1 MKLELAKLIDQMDPL
16 TKSDLE
22 NAGYRCVSRGG
33 NEVLMEDFLYVMLEN
48 KDSVLN
54 AVMKQYEIAQI
65 DMQEALQHGVKLS
78 SSESSSPV
86 LSSLLIAWLE
96 DAYILS
102 HVTLKSSEVTETA
115 LVLSLFENASRYANT
130 KYFKLFSKIPIT
142 QVKELL
148 IGLNEE
154 GIEKVASNKK
164 IQGSM
169 KIENELEKYT
179 TNLTQSAKEGKI
191 DPVLC
196 RDEEIKQSIDILLRR
211 RKNNPILVGEAGVGK
226 TAVVE
231 GLALKIIN
239 KEVPNYLYEAQI
251 LSLDLGALQAG
262 ASVKGE
268 FERRLQAVI
277 KEIQES
283 SEFII
288 LFIDEAHTLIG
299 AGGNEGGSDAAN
311 ILKPA
316 LARGNLRTIAATTW
330 LEYRKYFEKDPA
342 LSRRFQKID
351 LHEPTVEQ
359 AVTILRGIADKYEQ
373 EHEVYIEDEALVAAA
388 KLSARYITGRQLPD
402 KAIDVLD
409 TACANVKI
417 SKSNIPF
424 QLQKI
429 QNDIIIIERTMES
442 YKRDEAHGV
451 QNYSKKLK
459 ELEKEK
465 KRLEKESKN
474 IETIWGKQKEHLAKI
489 MTLRKEGKSEAL
501 TKEHEKFKTLQEDG
515 IYIYENVS
523 FEQIAEVISS
533 WTGIPLGS
541 MVQEQTKLVLSLSQ
555 RLKESIIGQ
564 DEALSHLSTYLQI
577 ATAGM
582 KNENAPAGVFL
593 LVGPSGVGKTETA
606 RKIAELLFGGEKF
619 LTTINMTE
627 FQEKHTVSR
636 LIGSPPGYVG
646 YGEGGQLTDPVRIK
660 PYSVVLLDEIEKA
673 HPDILNLFYQI
684 FDRGVVNDGEGREIN
699 FRNTVIFMTSNL
711 ATKEITSLCSANENI
726 EMQELLSEINPILSE
741 YLKPALLGRM
751 NVVPYMNLSDKAL
764 KEIVKLKLKF
774 IEKQL
779 DAKEIKFHF
788 NDDVLDRLVFLSN
801 ALDTGARNIDLV
813 INSNIMPILSKT
825 ILDAVLKQQE
835 LKSVRIT
842 LDKNNKI
849 VVKSSLGTTKQ
860 KIKSITK
867 EEVK

>member
-1 MKLELAKLIDQMDPL
+1 MKLELPKLIEKMDVL

-22 NAGYRCVSRGG
+22 NAGYRCVTRGG
-33 NEVLMEDFLYVMLEN
+33 NEVLMEDLLYVMLEN
-48 KDSVLN
+48 AQSVLN
-54 AVMKQYEIAQI
+54 AVLTQYDISAQK
-65 DMQEALQHGVKLS
+65 MQEALEHGVKVS
-78 SSESSSPV
+78 SSESASPV
-86 LSSLLIAWLE
+86 LSPLLITWLE
-96 DAYILS
+96 DAYIIS
-102 HVTLKSSEVTETA
+102 HVSLDALDISETS
-115 LVLSLFENASRYANT
+115 LILSLFDNAARYANT
-130 KYFKLFSKIPIT
+130 QYFKLFSSIPLKE
-142 QVKELL
+142 VKALL
-148 IGLNEE
+148 QGLNEE
-154 GIEKVASNKK
+154 GLEKLTAATKEGIRST
-164 IQGSM
+164 
-169 KIENELEKYT
+169 NELEKYT
-179 TNLTQSAKEGKI
+179 VNLTENAREGKI

-196 RDEEIKQSIDILLRR
+196 RDDEIKQAIDIVLRR

-239 KEVPNYLYEAQI
+239 KEVPDYLYDAQI

-277 KEIQES
+277 KEIQAS
-283 SEFII
+283 PEFII

-351 LHEPTVEQ
+351 LMEPSIDE
-359 AVTILRGIADKYEQ
+359 AITILRGIADKYED
-373 EHEVYIEDEALVAAA
+373 EHNVYIEDEALVAAA
-388 KLSARYITGRQLPD
+388 QLSARYITGRQLPD

-417 SKSNIPF
+417 SKSNVPYT
-424 QLQKI
+424 LQKI
-429 QNDIIIIERTMES
+429 QGEIRVIERTVSS
-442 YKRDEAHGV
+442 YKRDEKQGV
-451 QNYSKKLK
+451 KDYSKKIKL
-459 ELEKEK
+459 LEKEK
-465 KRLEKESKN
+465 KALESEAEKVEARWQKQKAHLEKIIK
-474 IETIWGKQKEHLAKI
+474 
-489 MTLRKEGKSEAL
+489 LRKEGKQDEL
-501 TKEHEKFKTLQEDG
+501 RKEHRAFKALQENG
-515 IYIYENVS
+515 SYIFENVS

-541 MVQEQTKLVLSLSQ
+541 MVQEQTKLVLTLEEK
-555 RLKESIIGQ
+555 LKENIIGQ
-564 DEALSHLSTYLQI
+564 DEALSHLATFLQI
-577 ATAGM
+577 SAAGI

-606 RKIAELLFGGEKF
+606 RNVAELMFGGEKF

-684 FDRGVVNDGEGREIN
+684 FDRGIVNDGEGREIN

-711 ATKEITSLCSANENI
+711 ATEEITARCAKNENI
-726 EMQELLSEINPILSE
+726 QMQELINEITPRLSD

-751 NVVPYMNLSDKAL
+751 NVVPYMNLGDAAL
-764 KEIVKLKLKF
+764 RQIVKLKLGS
-774 IEKQL
+774 IERQL
-779 DAKEIKFHF
+779 QSKEVAFKYDE
-788 NDDVLDRLVFLSN
+788 NVLDKIVFLSN
-801 ALDTGARNIDLV
+801 AMDTGARNIDLI
-813 INSNIMPILSKT
+813 INTNIMPALSKT
-825 ILDAVLKQQE
+825 ILDCTIEKSPLKGVK
-835 LKSVRIT
+835 LSLDSDNKIIVKST
-842 LDKNNKI
+842 LDINPGIKK
-849 VVKSSLGTTKQ
+849 TTK
-860 KIKSITK
+860 K
-867 EEVK
+867 EEIK

>member
-1 MKLELAKLIDQMDPL
+1 MKLELAKLIEQMDAL

-48 KDSVLN
+48 ESSVLN
-54 AVMKQYEIAQI
+54 AVMQQYGVEQG
-65 DMQEALQHGVKLS
+65 DMQEALIHGVKIS

-86 LSSLLIAWLE
+86 FSPLLITWLE

-102 HVTLKSSEVTETA
+102 HITLESSEITETA
-115 LVLSLFENASRYANT
+115 LILSLFENASRYANT
-130 KYFKLFSKIPIT
+130 RYFKLFSKVPASE
-142 QVKELL
+142 VKELL

-154 GIEKVASNKK
+154 GSQKIASTAKTNMR
-164 IQGSM
+164 GMSAA
-169 KIENELEKYT
+169 NELEKYT
-179 TNLTQSAKEGKI
+179 TNLTQSAKDGKI

-196 RDEEIKQSIDILLRR
+196 RDEEIKQAIDILLRR

-239 KEVPNYLYEAQI
+239 KEVPNYLYDAQI

-283 SEFII
+283 PEFII

-351 LHEPTVEQ
+351 LHEPSVEQ
-359 AVTILRGIADKYEQ
+359 AVTILRGIADKYES
-373 EHEVYIEDEALVAAA
+373 EHDVYIEDEALVAAA
-388 KLSARYITGRQLPD
+388 QLSARYITGRQLPD

-429 QNDIIIIERTMES
+429 HNDIIVIERTIDS
-442 YKRDEAHGV
+442 YKRDELHGV
-451 QNYSKKLK
+451 KDYSKKLK
-459 ELEKEK
+459 ELDKEK
-465 KRLEKESKN
+465 KVLEKEAQK
-474 IETIWGKQKEHLAKI
+474 IETIWKKQKEHLEKI
-489 MTLRKEGKSEAL
+489 MILRKEGNTKAL
-501 TKEHEKFKTLQEDG
+501 EKEHEKFKTLQKEG
-515 IYIYENVS
+515 TYIYENVT

-541 MVQEQTKLVLSLSQ
+541 MVQEQTKLVLSLAQ
-555 RLKESIIGQ
+555 RLQENIIGQ
-564 DEALSHLSTYLQI
+564 NEALSHLSTYLQI

-606 RKIAELLFGGEKF
+606 RKVAELLFGGEKF

-627 FQEKHTVSR
+627 FQEKHTISR

-711 ATKEITSLCSANENI
+711 ATQEITDICLNNENI
-726 EMQELLSEINPILSE
+726 EMQELINTITPILSS

-751 NVVPYMNLSDKAL
+751 SVVPYMNLTDKAL

-779 DAKEIKFHF
+779 GAKEITLRYDE
-788 NDDVLDRLVFLSN
+788 NLLDRLVFLSN
-801 ALDTGARNIDLV
+801 ALDTGARNIDLI
-813 INSNIMPILSKT
+813 INSNIMPVLSKT
-825 ILDAVLKQQE
+825 ILDATLENKT
-835 LKSVRIT
+835 LKSVHIT
-842 LDKNNKI
+842 LDNQSKI
-849 VVKSSLGTTKQ
+849 I
-860 KIKSITK
+860 IKSIMKKQTK
-867 EEVK
+867 INKKEDVK